1 MGNLVKA
8 DWHIDAFNYFVKFPN
23 YKAVAKQFGK
33 SISTI
38 QKWSTFY
45 GWQKKRMELLSKDDN
60 SLTGQFDINVSESRK
75 ESIRHGHLVRM
86 WQKGLDEIHQRLISE
101 KRDASPEEKKE
112 MERFRAA
119 IEDSNTKIARDVT
132 DDIKQNVMFYPP
144 KQLGKLI
151 PPDGESQ
158 VGEKAN
164 INNYGPT
171 LMLVAPPGSDLSK
184 NIVGK
189 VEEKNGGEAP
199 KQPL

>member
-60 SLTGQFDINVSESRK
+60 SLTGQFDIN
-75 ESIRHGHLVRM
+75 
-86 WQKGLDEIHQRLISE
+86 
-101 KRDASPEEKKE
+101 DASPEEKKE